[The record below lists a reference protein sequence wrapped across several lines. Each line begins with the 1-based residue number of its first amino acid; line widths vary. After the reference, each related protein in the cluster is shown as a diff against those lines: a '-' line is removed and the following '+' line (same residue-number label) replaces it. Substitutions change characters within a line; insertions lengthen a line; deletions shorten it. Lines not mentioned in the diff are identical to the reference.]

1 MTPRLLPFA
10 ALALLAAS
18 STAAAPA
25 APKRA
30 PWTAAVAPVATGSYR
45 TGNPNARVKLVE
57 YVSYTCPHCAHYA
70 AESKPVVGAMVR
82 SGSMSV
88 EVRNQV
94 HDGLDLI
101 AATLAR
107 CVGARAFPA
116 YHERV
121 FAQQEQ
127 WIERASEWGEG
138 NRERIASWPQL
149 AQMKALAEGAGLTA
163 IARGAGA
170 PAAAI
175 DACFASDAAVKRV
188 LAVSEATTEVRGT
201 PAFAINGRLVQ
212 NVGWSQLQPQ
222 LRAAGA
228 K

>member
-1 MTPRLLPFA
+1 MRRFLICA
-10 ALALLAAS
+10 ALALLAAPL
-18 STAAAPA
+18 TAAAP
-25 APKRA
+25 R
-30 PWTAAVAPVATGSYR
+30 PWTAVVTPVATGSYL
-45 TGNPNARVKLVE
+45 TGNPRARVKLVE

-70 AESKPVVGAMVR
+70 AESRATVAAMVR
-82 SGSMSV
+82 SGSTSV

-107 CVGARAFPA
+107 CVGPRAFPA

-121 FAQQEQ
+121 FAQQAE
-127 WIERASEWGEG
+127 WIGRAGEWGEG
-138 NRERIASWPQL
+138 NRDRIASWPQL
-149 AQMKALAEGAGLTA
+149 AQMKAMADGAGLTA
-163 IARGAGA
+163 IARAAGA

-188 LAVSEATTEVRGT
+188 IAVSEATATGPQGAVQGT

-212 NVGWSQLQPQ
+212 NVGWAQLQPQ

>member
-1 MTPRLLPFA
+1 MRRILPFA
-10 ALALLAAS
+10 ALAVVAAPI
-18 STAAAPA
+18 TAAAP
-25 APKRA
+25 RA
-30 PWTAAVAPVATGSYR
+30 WTAVVAPIATGSYVI
-45 TGNPNARVKLVE
+45 GNPRARVKLVE

-70 AESKPVVGAMVR
+70 AESKPAVTAMVR
-82 SGSMSV
+82 SGSLSL

-107 CVGARAFPA
+107 CVGPRAFPA

-121 FAQQEQ
+121 FTTQQE
-127 WIERASEWGEG
+127 WVERAGTWSEG
-138 NRERIASWPQL
+138 NRERISSWPQL
-149 AQMKALAEGAGLTA
+149 AQMKAMAEGAGLTA
-163 IARGAGA
+163 IARAAGA

-175 DACFASDAAVKRV
+175 DACFANDAAVKRV
-188 LAVSEATTEVRGT
+188 LAVSEATSSGAQGGVQGT
-201 PAFAINGRLVQ
+201 PAFRINGRLVQ
-212 NVGWSQLQPQ
+212 NVGWTQLQPQ

>member
-1 MTPRLLPFA
+1 MRRFLPFA
-10 ALALLAAS
+10 ALALMATPI
-18 STAAAPA
+18 TAAP
-25 APKRA
+25 PRA
-30 PWTAAVAPVATGSYR
+30 WNTVVTPVATGSYL
-45 TGNPNARVKLVE
+45 TGNPKAPVKLVE

-70 AESKPVVGAMVR
+70 AESRAAVKSMVR
-82 SGSMSV
+82 SGSTSV

-94 HDGLDLI
+94 HDGLDLV

-107 CVGARAFPA
+107 CVGPRAFPA

-121 FAQQEQ
+121 FTDQTQ
-127 WIERASEWGEG
+127 WIERAGAWSEG
-138 NRERIASWPQL
+138 NRARIASWPQL
-149 AQMKALAEGAGLTA
+149 AQMKAIAAGAGLTD
-163 IARGAGA
+163 IARAAGA

-188 LAVSEATTEVRGT
+188 LVVSEGTRAVQGT